1 MATQAVTTWH
11 HSNKYS
17 AESACEHC
25 EGVVRH
31 EPWCITRSEVILYAY
46 KAVLNANV
54 LTEGDKLILHALG
67 VVWTNNLCAGE
78 CKSRDAKPN

>member
-1 MATQAVTTWH
+1 MPTQQAKTWH

-17 AESACEHC
+17 ADAACEHC

-31 EPWCITRSEVILYAY
+31 EPWCITRSEVVLYAY
-46 KAVLNANV
+46 EAVLNAEC

-67 VVWTNNLCAGE
+67 VTWTDNKCAGA
-78 CKSRDAKPN
+78 CQAAKSTVH